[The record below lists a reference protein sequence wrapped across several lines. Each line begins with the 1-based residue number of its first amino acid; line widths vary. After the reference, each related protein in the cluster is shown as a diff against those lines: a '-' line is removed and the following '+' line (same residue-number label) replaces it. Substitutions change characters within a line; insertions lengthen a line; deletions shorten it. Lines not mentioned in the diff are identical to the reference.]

1 MRALEDARPAGL
13 DPDADIREV
22 LDEDVPQGLEV
33 VSSFVYV
40 GRGYLGMAEAA
51 AAVRSA
57 AMARTR

>member
-22 LDEDVPQGLEV
+22 LDEDVPEGLEV

-51 AAVRSA
+51 VAVRSA
-57 AMARTR
+57 AMARVR